1 MTYRDDREALEAQ
14 KTELEQKLR
23 DLRAKLAESKAVE
36 ATTLATVRELEATY
50 AKLQAAKQRAGERPT
65 PRALPLLE
73 RVFIASP
80 CAVPWESMT
89 GDERERLCASC
100 DKKVY
105 DVSKMTSAEAEALLR
120 AKSTDACLRIFRRF
134 DGTVLTADC
143 PVGVE
148 KKKRA
153 RRRNV
158 VVGALAATA
167 AAATAA
173 AATAAVA
180 MRQLEQRSSE
190 CACEHGT
197 RASVH
202 PSVSAQPPRT
212 QGGSHVDLA
221 DPSQPTPPEGVQ
233 LPPGV
238 PMALP
243 DPQERGPSAD
253 EHVQATQGAG
263 GTPRGHR
270 RRSR

>member
-1 MTYRDDREALEAQ
+1 MVAAMTYRDDREALEAQ
-14 KTELEQKLR
+14 KTELEQTLR
-23 DLRAKLAESKAVE
+23 DLRAKLAESKTVE
-36 ATTLATVRELEATY
+36 ATMLATVRELEATY
-50 AKLQAAKQRAGERPT
+50 AKLQAAKQRVGERPT
-65 PRALPLLE
+65 QRALPLLE

-148 KKKRA
+148 KKNRA

-167 AAATAA
+167 AAAT
-173 AATAAVA
+173 TAVA
-180 MRQLEQRSSE
+180 MRSFEQRSSE

-197 RASVH
+197 RARVH
-202 PSVSAQPPRT
+202 PSISAQPPRT
-212 QGGSHVDLA
+212 QEGSHVDLA
-221 DPSQPTPPEGVQ
+221 DPSQPTPPDGVQ
-233 LPPGV
+233 LPPGS
-238 PMALP
+238 PMILP
-243 DPQERGPSAD
+243 DPQEQGPSVD
-253 EHVQATQGAG
+253 EHVQATQGAA